1 MSNIKHFQYDKL
13 HRKATTLYRYHNLTA
28 AVGQVSAD
36 GAGLN
41 HHLANLCKAAALP
54 RVRSR
59 WGQTPHVKTQERKK
73 LSFTNVTACSI
84 HRDGHNALASCVHP
98 EAAASVKKSHQLIQ
112 LASSPV
118 PKGFLQKE
126 ADIKSLDQHQLN
138 YSLVGFSPF
147 HMFINLKVNKLT
159 NLSSKTGNAA
169 AL

>member
-41 HHLANLCKAAALP
+41 HHLGNLCKAAALP

-112 LASSPV
+112 LFPRV
-118 PKGFLQKE
+118 LQKE

-147 HMFINLKVNKLT
+147 HMFINLKANKLT

-169 AL
+169 ALLKKL